1 MKLATKIACRTL
13 GTVGMGIA
21 LYDAVNV
28 ANQFSK
34 NGAQKES
41 AKYWEKAYFDSRTC
55 DTVSYTDRIVQDKVF
70 DYRTRNPLPAL
81 WGRIK
86 GGVEGTLYSLGNSL
100 FLVGSSAV
108 ALTTKNLP
116 AKIGATGVA
125 LASLYKVLRSG
136 YGMGKQHPMD

>member
-13 GTVGMGIA
+13 GTAGMGIA

-28 ANQFSK
+28 ANQYSK

-41 AKYWEKAYFDSRTC
+41 AKYLEKAYFNSRTT
-55 DTVSYTDRIVQDKVF
+55 DTVSYSNRIIQDKVF

-86 GGVEGTLYSLGNSL
+86 GGCEGTLYSLGNSL
-100 FLVGSSAV
+100 FLVGASAL
-108 ALTTKNLP
+108 ALTAKNLF
-116 AKIGATGVA
+116 AKAGAIGVAGAT
-125 LASLYKVLRSG
+125 LYNVLRSG
-136 YGMGKQHPMD
+136 YGMGKPNPMD

>member
-1 MKLATKIACRTL
+1 MKLAAKIVCRTL
-13 GTVGMGIA
+13 GTVGMGVA

-34 NGAQKES
+34 NGAQKEQ
-41 AKYWEKAYFDSRTC
+41 AKYLEKAYFDSRTI
-55 DTVSYTDRIVQDKVF
+55 DTVSYSNKIIQDKVF

-81 WGRIK
+81 WGRLK

-100 FLVGSSAV
+100 FLVGSSAL
-108 ALTTKNLP
+108 ALTAKNVF

-125 LASLYKVLRSG
+125 LTACYNVLRSG
-136 YGMGKQHPMD
+136 YGMGKKHPMD